1 MKAYTL
7 VGING
12 NAHSIMGYV
21 RVAMD
26 DANMTNDDIDAYV
39 KDATSSDYNH
49 LVAVSCE
56 MIDKVNE
63 ILGLNDYD
71 EDEDEDYY
79 MDEYS
84 EEDEDLLKEL
94 HACIDRVNNRYLD
107 QNSVT

>member
-1 MKAYTL
+1 MKTYTL

-12 NAHSIMGYV
+12 NAYSIMGYV

-26 DANMTNDDIDAYV
+26 NANMTNDDIDAYV

-71 EDEDEDYY
+71 EDEDEY

-107 QNSVT
+107 

>member
-12 NAHSIMGYV
+12 NAYSIMGYV

-63 ILGLNDYD
+63 ILGLNEYD

-94 HACIDRVNNRYLD
+94 HACIDRVNTRYLD
-107 QNSVT
+107 

>member
-7 VGING
+7 IGING
-12 NAHSIMGYV
+12 NAYSIMGYV

-71 EDEDEDYY
+71 EDEDEY

-84 EEDEDLLKEL
+84 EEDYDLIKEL
-94 HACIDRVNNRYLD
+94 QSCIDRVNNRYLD
-107 QNSVT
+107 